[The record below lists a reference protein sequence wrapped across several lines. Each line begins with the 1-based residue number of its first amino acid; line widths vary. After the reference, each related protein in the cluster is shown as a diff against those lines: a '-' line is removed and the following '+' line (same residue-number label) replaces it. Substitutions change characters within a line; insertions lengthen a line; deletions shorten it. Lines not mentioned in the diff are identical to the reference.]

1 MKKINKKTVL
11 RQLFILEILIF
22 IGVYFFG
29 NDGYR
34 RISEIDE
41 ENQKL
46 CMEVFVLKGEIEKIE
61 KEILNQFLYTRDF
74 YTKIFQK
81 VDSMRVLALSWDFL
95 QFDRI
100 ILL

>member
-61 KEILNQFLYTRDF
+61 KEIQEWQATDF
-74 YTKIFQK
+74 YKEKFA
-81 VDSMRVLALSWDFL
+81 RERL
-95 QFDRI
+95 QMAKQGDEIYFI
-100 ILL
+100 K

>member
-1 MKKINKKTVL
+1 VKKINKKTVL

-61 KEILNQFLYTRDF
+61 KEIQEWQATDF
-74 YTKIFQK
+74 YKEKFA
-81 VDSMRVLALSWDFL
+81 RERL
-95 QFDRI
+95 QMAKQGDEIYFI
-100 ILL
+100 K